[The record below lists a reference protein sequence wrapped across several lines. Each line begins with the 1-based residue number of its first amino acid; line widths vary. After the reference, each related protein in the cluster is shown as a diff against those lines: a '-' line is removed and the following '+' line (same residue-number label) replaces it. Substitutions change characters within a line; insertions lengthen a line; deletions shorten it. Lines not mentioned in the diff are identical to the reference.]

1 MDLAIFMFPDVSL
14 LLLLITES
22 QKQTVNPSKTSF

>member
-14 LLLLITES
+14 LLLSIIES